1 MKDDRQMTSD
11 EWIQKVREDA
21 AAKIAKKTD
30 AAVMRTFESGATRNL
45 DENKLDYEGFLSPL
59 VLERYAQYMHKHRK
73 QADGKLRDSDNW
85 QRGMPIKE
93 YMKSLWRHVMDVWRQ
108 LRGLPGED
116 EFEDSV
122 CAVIFNASGMLHE
135 RLKLTKK
142 LVTMD
147 ELKQRYPEMFIAPS
161 EVKAMQNDVDSLEAI
176 VRKIDAANRHKEVS
190 YEQSAGRGLTPKFD
204 TDCHTPVPDV
214 PGAD

>member
-1 MKDDRQMTSD
+1 
-11 EWIQKVREDA
+11 
-21 AAKIAKKTD
+21 
-30 AAVMRTFESGATRNL
+30 MRTFESGATRNL

-176 VRKIDAANRHKEVS
+176 VRKIDAANRHKEAS